1 MGRLDYCNSVLA
13 GLPWST
19 VAPLQ
24 RVQNDAARLTVG
36 LLPRDHASSVLKERH
51 WLPMHYRFQFKFALL
66 MFKAY
71 VSQSRPRLL
80 LDS

>member
-1 MGRLDYCNSVLA
+1 MQLD
-13 GLPWST
+13 
-19 VAPLQ
+19 
-24 RVQNDAARLTVG
+24 RLTVG

-71 VSQSRPRLL
+71 VSQSHPRLL